1 MIGAMTGAGWLV
13 VGGIALF
20 WVAMLGLL
28 WRRSLVGMLV
38 GLVFGWLS
46 VALATL
52 GFVGLQAGSGV
63 VGGAGAEAAGAA
75 VGAAGAAAGAAA
87 AMTVESVVAA
97 RALGSVLAVCVVLLG
112 GLQVAVGL
120 AVVVARIERR
130 GTLDAD
136 DAGLLEG

>member
-1 MIGAMTGAGWLV
+1 MSASGWLV

-38 GLVFGWLS
+38 GLVFGWTS

-52 GFVGLQAGSGV
+52 GFVGLQAAAGVPSGAVATGAVAVGS
-63 VGGAGAEAAGAA
+63 AGA
-75 VGAAGAAAGAAA
+75 V
-87 AMTVESVVAA
+87 VEA
-97 RALGSVLAVCVVLLG
+97 RALGSVLAICVVLLG